1 MMKCWTAFFPTSPS
15 SPPSA
20 RVSNPLSIKLSTFSS
35 PLAVP
40 HPVCVCVCVCLPS
53 PPPYHLGPTLPS
65 PSFSSELSSVDVVPC
80 SPSDGEPSLAVA
92 VIGSC
97 FLVSWIPT

>member
-40 HPVCVCVCVCLPS
+40 HPVCVCVCVSALTYPLP
-53 PPPYHLGPTLPS
+53 PRPYPA
-65 PSFSSELSSVDVVPC
+65 
-80 SPSDGEPSLAVA
+80 LAQLFVRT
-92 VIGSC
+92 VFC
-97 FLVSWIPT
+97 